1 MVRSNILLLVSL
13 LLSAGSMFAD
23 TADSSSS
30 GTGLSVIAVPYLSSS
45 PETGLLLGV
54 AGILSLQL
62 DAQDVLN
69 RRASTISAGANLSE
83 LGQYM
88 VATNFDLYFN
98 DLRSRINGRIGYEKT
113 PTRYY
118 GIGPYSRQEDEVWFD
133 PTYMKVQ
140 SSYFHRAIETDDGQ
154 GFTIGGR
161 LEYWNTSNA
170 LYKDEPLPEDFV
182 KPHGWDGGLSLG
194 LGLVMTYDTRDNAY
208 FPTKNIYV
216 EARSMT
222 YGRVFGADFEYT
234 RSWLDVRGYYGIP
247 VLGETVVIAGQT
259 LFDVTLGNAPF
270 YDLPSYGGDQQMRG
284 VLRYRWIDK
293 ASLAG
298 QVEVRSRIWWKLGL
312 AAFIGVGD
320 VYPSEGKM
328 SLAHMRVA
336 YGAGLRVYLDR
347 EAGLIGRIDVG
358 KSDWGTAAYLTFG
371 EAF

>member
-1 MVRSNILLLVSL
+1 MTYCSRKHPKRSMCLIWAALLVL
-13 LLSAGSMFAD
+13 VQIPCVAAQPI
-23 TADSSSS
+23 DSTSREDA
-30 GTGLSVIAVPYLSSS
+30 LSVIAVPYLSSS
-45 PETGLLLGV
+45 PETGLLLGA
-54 AGILSLQL
+54 AGIFSFEL
-62 DAQDVLN
+62 DDRDIEN

-98 DLRSRINGRIGYEKT
+98 NLRSRINGRIGYEKT

-140 SSYFHRAIETDDGQ
+140 SSYFHRAIETDEGQ

-161 LEYWNTSNA
+161 LEYWNTTNA
-170 LYKDEPLPEDFV
+170 LYQDEPLPEDFV

-216 EARSMT
+216 EGRSMT
-222 YGRVFGADFEYT
+222 YARVFGADFEYT
-234 RSWLDVRGYYGIP
+234 RSWLDVRGFYGIP
-247 VLGETVVIAGQT
+247 VAGETVVLAGQA

-270 YDLPSYGGDQQMRG
+270 YDLPTYGGDQQMRG
-284 VLRYRWIDK
+284 VLRSRWIDK

-298 QVEVRSRIWWKLGL
+298 QFEVRSRIWWKLGL
-312 AAFIGVGD
+312 AAFIGIGD
-320 VYPSEGKM
+320 VYPSKGKM
-328 SLAHMRVA
+328 SLAHTRVA

-347 EAGLIGRIDVG
+347 EAGLIG
-358 KSDWGTAAYLTFG
+358 LTFG